1 MRDKEKWKGESTKKV
16 NISPSCHLF
25 CSQFSKIVLRVEG
38 KIDPVAR
45 LVANG
50 ILTGMFRWIRHRD
63 RISGDFFEVTFALL
77 RRMPLKRKCPGG
89 DAWKLAIPRR

>member
-38 KIDPVAR
+38 K
-45 LVANG
+45 
-50 ILTGMFRWIRHRD
+50 D
-63 RISGDFFEVTFALL
+63 RSSGSTCNQRYLDRYVSVDKASRPYFGGLFEVTSALL

-89 DAWKLAIPRR
+89 DAWKLAISRR